1 MLTYSQLTGLNGL
14 ETSDSTPQTEM
25 STLVHVNIPASQPD
39 IALHRFISS
48 TVSFSAGSWR
58 TNYHILSACK
68 HITRHL
74 IFFYLLTN
82 KCIDSTSE
90 ITSNAPTNEEKH
102 VSQALHVHFNAN
114 NPQTFG
120 LLISEMTLYLL
131 DNWISDG
138 PTIGLSNVNSCT
150 QVQVRGPM
158 WEDLL

>member
-68 HITRHL
+68 HITRHY
-74 IFFYLLTN
+74 IFLLLTN
-82 KCIDSTSE
+82 KRIDSTSKM
-90 ITSNAPTNEEKH
+90 TSNAPTNEEKH
-102 VSQALHVHFNAN
+102 VSPASLQS
-114 NPQTFG
+114 Q
-120 LLISEMTLYLL
+120 
-131 DNWISDG
+131 
-138 PTIGLSNVNSCT
+138 
-150 QVQVRGPM
+150 
-158 WEDLL
+158 